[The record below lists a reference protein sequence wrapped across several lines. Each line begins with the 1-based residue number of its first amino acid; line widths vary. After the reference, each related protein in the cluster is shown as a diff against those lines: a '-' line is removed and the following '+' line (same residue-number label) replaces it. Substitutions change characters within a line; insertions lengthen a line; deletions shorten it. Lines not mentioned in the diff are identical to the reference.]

1 VGDLLDVLVEALPTG
16 ADSATDA
23 RIRLAILGKPNVGKS
38 SLLNRLLGEERVIV
52 SPIPG
57 TTRDAIDTQ
66 LEYGGVP
73 LTLIDTAGIRRR
85 GKIERGVEQYSVLR
99 TLKAVESADVAL
111 LMLDAT
117 QGVTAQDAH
126 IAGYILEARRSTVL
140 LVNKWDVVE
149 KDSQTMEI
157 YTAQVR
163 QALNFMDYV
172 PVLFI
177 SALTGQRVDQVLPLA
192 LRVQE
197 ERLVRIQTAELNR
210 IVREALEHHAPP
222 AHAGRKLKFFFASQV
237 RSDPPT
243 FLFHVNEPALV
254 HFSYRRYIENQLRER
269 YGFLGTP
276 IQLSFRARR

>member
-1 VGDLLDVLVEALPTG
+1 
-16 ADSATDA
+16 
-23 RIRLAILGKPNVGKS
+23 
-38 SLLNRLLGEERVIV
+38 VIV

-111 LMLDAT
+111 LMLDAA